1 MDPGVPC
8 YLSILRA
15 IYSLLSLHSLRNAK
29 ENGYFLMARKDAITC
44 NKKIDHNDSRSRH
57 KIASTQFLVI
67 TRAQHFVKGV
77 HLMSL
82 GL

>member
-1 MDPGVPC
+1 
-8 YLSILRA
+8 
-15 IYSLLSLHSLRNAK
+15 
-29 ENGYFLMARKDAITC
+29 MARKDAITC

-57 KIASTQFLVI
+57 KIASTQFSVI

-82 GL
+82 VL